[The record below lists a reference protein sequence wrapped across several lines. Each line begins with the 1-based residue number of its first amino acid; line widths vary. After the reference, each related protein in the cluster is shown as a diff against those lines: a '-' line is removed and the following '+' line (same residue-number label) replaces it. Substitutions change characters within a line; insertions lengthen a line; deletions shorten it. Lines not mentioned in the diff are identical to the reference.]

1 MRKLYE
7 ANERY
12 EAVFADP
19 TNGKFVVVCRG
30 FFKWEKQP
38 GYVFPT
44 VEEAIE
50 ELSSNAEFLGLN

>member
-1 MRKLYE
+1 MKNRYE
-7 ANERY
+7 VNERY

-19 TNGKFVVVCRG
+19 TNGKFVVVCKG

-38 GYVFPT
+38 GCVLPT

-50 ELSSNAEFLGLN
+50 ELSSNAAFIGLN